1 MKKQI
6 IIGFYFF
13 VFVANLQASELIEV
27 NQSSLDQIK
36 SMEYETYDSGYAEWQ
51 ASDIELFLS
60 EDENFSVGVWK
71 AKAGQEVMDSP
82 YPYNTWMLIKE
93 GEIETVNSSGE
104 KNIFRKDEGFMTPKG
119 WTGTF
124 SITKDL
130 VIIYIYDGLG
140 QTENDKLMDLN
151 KVARNIYNN
160 ESIFKML
167 STKEFSSGNKDQLR
181 AKEALSFTNK
191 DESFQI
197 GLWEA
202 EVGQVPAAWAY
213 DEFMHVLKGR
223 IKMTDSSVSTLV
235 IGANV
240 GVIVPTGWEG
250 VFSVQESVVKI
261 WVIYDNSN

>member
-6 IIGFYFF
+6 IGFYFL
-13 VFVANLQASELIEV
+13 VFVVNLHASELIEV

-36 SMEYETYDSGYAEWQ
+36 SMEYEAYDSGYAEWQ

-119 WTGTF
+119 WTGIF

-130 VIIYIYDGLG
+130 VIIYIYDGLT
-140 QTENDKLMDLN
+140 QTENDESMDLN
-151 KVARNIYNN
+151 KVAGIIYNN
-160 ESIFKML
+160 ESIF
-167 STKEFSSGNKDQLR
+167 
-181 AKEALSFTNK
+181 
-191 DESFQI
+191 
-197 GLWEA
+197 
-202 EVGQVPAAWAY
+202 
-213 DEFMHVLKGR
+213 
-223 IKMTDSSVSTLV
+223 
-235 IGANV
+235 
-240 GVIVPTGWEG
+240 
-250 VFSVQESVVKI
+250 
-261 WVIYDNSN
+261 

>member
-1 MKKQI
+1 MKNQI
-6 IIGFYFF
+6 IIGFYFL
-13 VFVANLQASELIEV
+13 VIALNLNATELIEV
-27 NQSSLDQIK
+27 NQSLLDQIK
-36 SMEYETYDSGYAEWQ
+36 SMEYEAYDSGYAEWQ

-60 EDENFSVGVWK
+60 EDENFSVGLWK

-130 VIIYIYDGLG
+130 VIIYIYDGLS
-140 QTENDKLMDLN
+140 QTQNDKSIDLN
-151 KVARNIYNN
+151 KVAGNIYNN
-160 ESIFKML
+160 DSIFMTL
-167 STKEFSSGNKDQLR
+167 STKEFSGGNKDQLR
-181 AKEALSFTNK
+181 TKEALSFTNK

-202 EVGQVPAAWAY
+202 KEGQVPALWNY
-213 DEFMHVLKGR
+213 DEFMYVLKGG
-223 IKMTDSSVSTLV
+223 IEMTDNSGSTLV
-235 IGANV
+235 IGPNE
-240 GVIVPTGWEG
+240 GVVVPTGWEG

>member
-6 IIGFYFF
+6 IGFYFL
-13 VFVANLQASELIEV
+13 VFVVNLHASELIEV

-130 VIIYIYDGLG
+130 VIIYIYDGLD

-160 ESIFKML
+160 ESIFKTL
-167 STKEFSSGNKDQLR
+167 STKEYSSENEDQLR

-197 GLWEA
+197 GTWSALA
-202 EVGQVPAAWAY
+202 GNVPAKWPY
-213 DEFMHVLKGR
+213 DEFMYVLKGS
-223 IKMTDSSVSTLV
+223 IEMTDANGKVLV
-235 IGANV
+235 INPNE
-240 GVIVPTGWEG
+240 GVVVPKDWEG
-250 VFSVQESVVKI
+250 VFSVLETVVKI
-261 WVIYDNSN
+261 WVIYDN